1 MRFPVSLTDSATNET
16 IEINDHKLVFQ
27 LADVL
32 NGLNAKLD
40 PWWQVKF
47 IPWIQSNSA
56 TFQYQ
61 NGLRNADGTTPRRSQ
76 YPALL
81 ANASL
86 STAASNPAL
95 TAAQNE
101 LEEFVGY
108 EAKAKLA
115 ATNLFKAHKQAI
127 GRFTFGEANI
137 SRRATRLFRKL
148 LSTRPGSRMER
159 DIGCWGNW

>member
-1 MRFPVSLTDSATNET
+1 MRFPVSLTDPKTNET

-32 NGLNAKLD
+32 NGLNKQLD
-40 PWWQVKF
+40 PSWQVNF

-61 NGLRNADGTTPRRSQ
+61 NGLRNPDGTAPRRSQ

-86 STAASNPAL
+86 PAVAANPRLAAARVEL
-95 TAAQNE
+95 TK
-101 LEEFVGY
+101 FIGY
-108 EAKAKLA
+108 ENKAKAA

-127 GRFTFGEANI
+127 GESMLVPANS
-137 SRRATRLFRKL
+137 SRRP
-148 LSTRPGSRMER
+148 S
-159 DIGCWGNW
+159 

>member
-1 MRFPVSLTDSATNET
+1 MRFPLSLTDSSTNET

-76 YPALL
+76 YAALL

-86 STAASNPAL
+86 PSAASNPAL
-95 TAAQNE
+95 TAARSE
-101 LEEFVGY
+101 LAEFIGY

-127 GRFTFGEANI
+127 GEYTSGIANSSGRFT
-137 SRRATRLFRKL
+137 
-148 LSTRPGSRMER
+148 
-159 DIGCWGNW
+159 

>member
-1 MRFPVSLTDSATNET
+1 MRFPLSVTDPATNET
-16 IEINDHKLVFQ
+16 VEINDHKLVFQ

-32 NGLNAKLD
+32 NSMNKDRD

-76 YPALL
+76 YAAVL

-86 STAASNPAL
+86 ASGPANPRLAAARAEL
-95 TAAQNE
+95 TR
-101 LEEFVGY
+101 FVGLQN
-108 EAKAKLA
+108 KTKQA

-127 GRFTFGEANI
+127 G
-137 SRRATRLFRKL
+137 
-148 LSTRPGSRMER
+148 GSAL
-159 DIGCWGNW
+159 